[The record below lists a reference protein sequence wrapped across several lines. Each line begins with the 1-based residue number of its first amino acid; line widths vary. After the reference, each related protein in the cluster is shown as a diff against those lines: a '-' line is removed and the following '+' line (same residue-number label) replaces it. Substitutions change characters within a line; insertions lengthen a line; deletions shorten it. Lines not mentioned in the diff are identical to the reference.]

1 MNEPNLHAKKTS
13 FFVETSKA
21 LELSGAGSD
30 EVPEPEDVR
39 IAREELKVLH
49 DEKHRTEKLR
59 TTVQKELE
67 QAKGKTRR
75 LEEVGIQFDVQFEIQ
90 MQSSIRL
97 KKACI
102 ENQFTTVTSYFCP
115 CNIWGI

>member
-1 MNEPNLHAKKTS
+1 MIHINESNLHVKRTCS
-13 FFVETSKA
+13 IVDTSKA
-21 LELSGAGSD
+21 MELSGAGSD

-75 LEEVGIQFDVQFEIQ
+75 LEEVGIQSVKLETQR
-90 MQSSIRL
+90 QSSKI
-97 KKACI
+97 KKA
-102 ENQFTTVTSYFCP
+102 
-115 CNIWGI
+115 